1 MFQGLLRSLFD
12 LTLCFVLG
20 FSGYCGGG
28 RLTCPCVEPF
38 LALPLFHQSA
48 YLHKLALMIDLR
60 TRVAALLL
68 LKSKRFSL
76 REIAKRLG
84 IR

>member
-1 MFQGLLRSLFD
+1 
-12 LTLCFVLG
+12 
-20 FSGYCGGG
+20 
-28 RLTCPCVEPF
+28 VEPS

-48 YLHKLALMIDLR
+48 NFHKLVLMIDLR

-76 REIAKRLG
+76 REMAKRLG